1 MRRLAWLVFGVW
13 VAVSVVALALVTGE
27 TDKFA
32 LIVTPAL
39 AGYAVV
45 GALVA
50 SRQPRNAIGWLL
62 LAIAILFSLSNVVEA
77 LATRSAHPAGGR
89 HVARRLA
96 ERRLDLPRRRL
107 DPAAV
112 PERPPALE
120 GVAARRL
127 VRDRRVRARRA
138 DEGVRRA

>member
-27 TDKFA
+27 TDKFV

-50 SRQPRNAIGWLL
+50 GRQPRNAIGWLL

-112 PERPPALE
+112 PEWPPALE

-138 DEGVRRA
+138 DEGVRDA

>member
-1 MRRLAWLVFGVW
+1 MRARHGRDRQ
-13 VAVSVVALALVTGE
+13 T
-27 TDKFA
+27 FA

-77 LATRSAHPAGGR
+77 LATRSGA
-89 HVARRLA
+89 
-96 ERRLDLPRRRL
+96 PRR
-107 DPAAV
+107 ASSC
-112 PERPPALE
+112 
-120 GVAARRL
+120 GSTT
-127 VRDRRVRARRA
+127 
-138 DEGVRRA
+138 G